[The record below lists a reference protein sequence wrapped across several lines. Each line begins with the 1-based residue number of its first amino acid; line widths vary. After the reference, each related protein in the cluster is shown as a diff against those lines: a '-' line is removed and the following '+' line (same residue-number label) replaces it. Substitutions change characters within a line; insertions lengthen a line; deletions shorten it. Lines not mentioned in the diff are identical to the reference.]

1 MPRPTREELRLTLK
15 QMGEETPKSWT
26 KTDIQFRI
34 EELQKLHG
42 ETPSKGDDKT
52 SLEQWCKELRRAARK
67 KATLVEFCTEEL
79 GMSLTGNEVMSKMEM
94 KAMEVIMRRCPAE
107 AQDLVG
113 FGKHSEERYQTI
125 RDKFADYAKWV
136 VTTWKESGNDG
147 VDPRLARLASWLE
160 EQGRTTED
168 RGHVAKT
175 KAEGYLTKDM
185 IKTKEDAETAS
196 SSQTKPNNK
205 GATAS
210 ASQLEKQMAM
220 MADTMELM
228 RRELAEMKG
237 ERPRKTQGR
246 VETEDEAM
254 TEDSFRMV
262 HPVPAKKS

>member
-1 MPRPTREELRLTLK
+1 MPRPTCEELRLTLK
-15 QMGEETPKSWT
+15 QLGEETPKSWT

-34 EELQKLHG
+34 EELQKLRG
-42 ETPSKGDDKT
+42 EDPDKT
-52 SLEQWCKELRRAARK
+52 DGKTTLEQWCKELRRAARK
-67 KATLVEFCTEEL
+67 KADLVEFCTEEL

-125 RDKFADYAKWV
+125 RDKFADYARWV

-160 EQGRTTED
+160 EQGQATED
-168 RGHVAKT
+168 HGRMKKT
-175 KAEGYLTKDM
+175 MAEGYLTKDM
-185 IKTKEDAETAS
+185 IKTKEDTETAS
-196 SSQTKPNNK
+196 SSQTKPK
-205 GATAS
+205 PKATTAS
-210 ASQLEKQMAM
+210 TSQLEKQMAT
-220 MADTMELM
+220 MADTMEMM

-246 VETEDEAM
+246 AETEDEAM
-254 TEDSFRMV
+254 TDDSFRMV
-262 HPVPAKKS
+262 HPVTTKKS